1 MNWRTIRVILNHE
14 LLMLLRDRRTV
25 LLAIVLPV
33 LIMPI
38 MLFGSRYMF
47 ERREKSLETTTFEYA
62 VTGSEAA
69 LVRSMISKAQQLP
82 KEAVPEGETE
92 SRKRG
97 ATVEIQVEDP
107 RASLESEQIHFYLE
121 GLSGPEAD
129 ELFDQEAAEEESAG
143 GSEQE
148 TQTTTESARVTG
160 VPLIRIYFRGNSDV
174 SEAGRSRIRDLLI
187 RARKAE
193 REELLSREGF
203 PGDPDDVFPI
213 QDSNIASAGQET
225 GSLVGRFLTLFI
237 LMFMLMG
244 GSVVA
249 MDIIAGE
256 KERGSLETLLTTAAK
271 REEIVAAKQLAI
283 LAVALVITLIQVAN
297 LLIYLNLKVIE
308 LPQDWMIDVPPLAIV
323 TLLFLFIPFAAFF
336 AAILLMISA
345 YAKSYK
351 EAQLYFFPV
360 YLVSMVPALA
370 AVLPGI
376 SLRSA
381 IALVP
386 VANVSVAVRE
396 IMVGKFDWP
405 MLALACAAMW
415 AAAIWAVRTSA
426 KMLSQERLIT
436 ASEID
441 AADLAGGPALFPKHV
456 LRWYAVMG
464 VVMFAA
470 ALNVPQLGTMRGQIL
485 FNELVIFLAIPL
497 LMIRWY
503 RLDYRKALALRPV
516 KPLAW
521 LAALLMIPS
530 ANIVGVGVF
539 RLANLILPVPE
550 RVLEDFGRTIIPE
563 GIPIWQLIFF
573 IAILPGICEELGFRG
588 TLLYGLHRR
597 YRPITL
603 AIVVGIIFGFFHTAL
618 FRILPTAFLG
628 VILTALALLT
638 GSVFP
643 GIVVHAGSNAMSVLF
658 AEAEIPIHELGWWIY
673 LIAALVLGLSFYLLY
688 RVRTPYPDLRTDRE
702 SHGK

>member
-25 LLAIVLPV
+25 LLAIILPV

-47 ERREKSLETTTFEYA
+47 ERREKSLEATTYQYA
-62 VTGSEAA
+62 VTGSEAE
-69 LVRSMISKAQQLP
+69 LVRSMISKAEQLP
-82 KEAVPEGETE
+82 KETVPED
-92 SRKRG
+92 G
-97 ATVEIQVEDP
+97 ASEQGSLVEVQVEDP
-107 RASLESEQIHFYLE
+107 RASLEADKIHFYLQ
-121 GLSGPEAD
+121 GLSGAEAD
-129 ELFDQEAAEEESAG
+129 ALHKQEVAEREASASG
-143 GSEQE
+143 REQE
-148 TQTTTESARVTG
+148 DRAASEPARIEG
-160 VPLIRIYFRGNSDV
+160 VPLIRIFFRGNSDV
-174 SEAGRSRIRDLLI
+174 SEAGRSRIRELLLS
-187 RARKAE
+187 ARKAE
-193 REELLSREGF
+193 REDLLRREGF
-203 PGDPDDVFPI
+203 QGDPDDVFPI
-213 QDSNIASAGQET
+213 EDTNIASAGQVT
-225 GSLVGRFLTLFI
+225 GSLIGRFLTLFI

-249 MDIIAGE
+249 MDIVAGE

-271 REEIVAAKQLAI
+271 REEIVTAKQFAI

-297 LLIYLNLKVIE
+297 ILIYLNLKVIE
-308 LPQDWMIDVPPLAIV
+308 LPQDWMIEVPPLTIV

-336 AAILLMISA
+336 AAVLLMLSA

-360 YLVSMVPALA
+360 YLVSLIPALA

-381 IALVP
+381 IAIIP
-386 VANVSVAVRE
+386 VANVSVAARE
-396 IMVGKFDWP
+396 IMVGTFDWP
-405 MLALACAAMW
+405 MLAIACAAMW
-415 AAAIWAVRTSA
+415 AAAIWAIRASA
-426 KMLSQERLIT
+426 KMLSQENLIT

-464 VVMFAA
+464 VGMFAI
-470 ALNVPQLGTMRGQIL
+470 ALNVPQLSTMRSQIL

-503 RLDYRKALALRPV
+503 GLDFRAALALRPV
-516 KPLAW
+516 RPLAW

-539 RLANLILPVPE
+539 RLANLFLPVPE
-550 RVLEDFGRTIIPE
+550 RVLEDFGRSIIPE

-573 IAILPGICEELGFRG
+573 IAVLPGICEELAFRG

-597 YRPITL
+597 FRPIAL
-603 AIVVGIIFGFFHTAL
+603 AIIIGVIFGFFHTAL

-628 VILTALALLT
+628 VLLTALALLT

-643 GIVVHAGSNAMSVLF
+643 GILVHAGSNAMSVLF
-658 AEAEIPIHELGWWIY
+658 GEAEIPLHQLGWWIY
-673 LIAALVLGLSFYLLY
+673 LAASAVLGLSFYILY
-688 RVRTPYPDLRTDRE
+688 RVRTPYPNLRN
-702 SHGK
+702 